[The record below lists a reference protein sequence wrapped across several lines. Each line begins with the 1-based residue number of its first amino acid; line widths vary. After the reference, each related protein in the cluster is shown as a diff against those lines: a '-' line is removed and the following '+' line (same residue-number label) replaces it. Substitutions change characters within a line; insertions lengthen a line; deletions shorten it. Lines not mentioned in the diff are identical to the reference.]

1 LLDCGEWSRGQN
13 SCGLQKRYK
22 RIERRTE
29 GKEKQQQQQDFAAAK
44 WKTDNLLVDS
54 FLELLLIQELQD
66 EKHELPTQGRH
77 LFPALAPTAF
87 GFSPPSTLYLV

>member
-1 LLDCGEWSRGQN
+1 LTAGSGVEDRIAADFK
-13 SCGLQKRYK
+13 KRYK

-77 LFPALAPTAF
+77 LFPAFAPTAF

>member
-1 LLDCGEWSRGQN
+1 MED
-13 SCGLQKRYK
+13 RY
-22 RIERRTE
+22 
-29 GKEKQQQQQDFAAAK
+29 
-44 WKTDNLLVDS
+44 LLVDS

-77 LFPALAPTAF
+77 LFPAYAPTAF